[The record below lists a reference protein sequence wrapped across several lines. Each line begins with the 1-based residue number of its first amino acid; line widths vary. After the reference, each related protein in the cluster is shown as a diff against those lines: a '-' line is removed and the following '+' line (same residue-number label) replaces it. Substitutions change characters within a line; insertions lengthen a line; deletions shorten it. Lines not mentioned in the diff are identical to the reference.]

1 MHTTATPA
9 TIGVLA
15 SQPSERPRA
24 AALAERLR
32 LALVA
37 DAHPGPATLLVV
49 TPSRLELR
57 ENAPRAKGEAAPGPV
72 FIDTATLRRLSAAR
86 ANYQQP
92 LARALGVERLRKSL
106 GRPVH
111 VLDATAGLLHDSAIM
126 LSFGCRVTAAERS
139 PILAAMITDALGRE
153 ALSEAFRFLP
163 LDALAALA
171 CLNDDGD
178 PPDVIYL
185 DPMHPPRQG
194 AREQTA
200 LVRKEMRALR
210 AVVGDDPD
218 SGDTLRALLA
228 AAGAM
233 RTIARVAVKLPLR
246 AARLIDSPP
255 PTTTHEGKSVRYD
268 VYVPAR

>member
-1 MHTTATPA
+1 MHTPTTPA

-15 SQPSERPRA
+15 PQPAERPRA
-24 AALAERLR
+24 AALAERLG
-32 LALVA
+32 LAHVTDGRSA
-37 DAHPGPATLLVV
+37 PATLLAV
-49 TPSRLELR
+49 TPTRLELR
-57 ENAPRAKGEAAPGPV
+57 ENTPRAKGEAAPGPV
-72 FIDTATLRRLSAAR
+72 FIDTAALRRLSAAR

-139 PILAAMITDALGRE
+139 PILGAMITDALGRE
-153 ALSEAFRFLP
+153 TLGESFRFLD

-171 CLNDDGD
+171 LLSQESD

-185 DPMHPPRQG
+185 DPMHPPRLG
-194 AREQTA
+194 GREQTA

-210 AVVGDDPD
+210 VVVGDDPD
-218 SGDTLRALLA
+218 SDDTLRALLA
-228 AAGAM
+228 AAGAA
-233 RTIARVAVKLPLR
+233 RAVARVAVKLPLR
-246 AARLIDSPP
+246 AAPLIDSPA

>member
-1 MHTTATPA
+1 MHPPTTPA

-15 SQPSERPRA
+15 SQPSERARA
-24 AALAERLR
+24 AALAERLG

-37 DAHPGPATLLVV
+37 DVRSAPATLLVV

-57 ENAPRAKGEAAPGPV
+57 DNTPRAKGEAAPGPV
-72 FIDTATLRRLSAAR
+72 FVDAAALRRLSAAR

-111 VLDATAGLLHDSAIM
+111 VLDATAGLLHDSAIV
-126 LSFGCRVTAAERS
+126 LSFGCRVTATERS
-139 PILAAMITDALGRE
+139 PILGAMIADALARE
-153 ALSEAFRFLP
+153 PLGESFRFLP

-171 CLNDDGD
+171 CLSADGD
-178 PPDVIYL
+178 APEVIYL

-228 AAGAM
+228 AAGAA
-233 RTIARVAVKLPLR
+233 RSVARVAVKLPLR
-246 AARLIDSPP
+246 AARLIDSPA